1 MFRKLCILI
10 CVSLVVICFDQ
21 LTKTFIQAHFTLDES
36 IFIFSDFFN
45 LTYARN
51 YGAAFSF
58 LEESNPTIRDLLMFS
73 IAPVVSLIILA
84 LVYYVEEHQMPQ
96 LIALSLI
103 LGGALGNYFDRINYG
118 YVVDFL
124 DFHIQKKFYFP
135 TFNLADMAIV
145 CGMTILIWNL
155 IKEDPHHTS
164 D

>member
-1 MFRKLCILI
+1 
-10 CVSLVVICFDQ
+10 
-21 LTKTFIQAHFTLDES
+21 
-36 IFIFSDFFN
+36 
-45 LTYARN
+45 
-51 YGAAFSF
+51 
-58 LEESNPTIRDLLMFS
+58 MFS

-84 LVYYVEEHQMPQ
+84 LVYYVKEHQMPQ